1 MSKIE
6 KIASKYRNIPYKHRG
21 RSLRGL
27 DCLGLLIKFYQEF
40 EINLSN
46 YDMEYQKDWYKRD
59 PEIYI
64 KGLLSLGKKISFA
77 DLDALDLVYFTLYKD
92 VVTHAGIMINQHE
105 FIHILQDRNVEVS
118 SFNRFWR
125 KKFSGARRIVAVEKL
140 AELK

>member
-27 DCLGLLIKFYQEF
+27 DCLGLVVKFYQEF
-40 EINLSN
+40 GIDLSD
-46 YDMEYQKDWYKRD
+46 YDMKYEKDWYKKE

-64 KGLLSLGKKISFA
+64 RGLLNLGKEVAFEE
-77 DLDALDLVYFTLYKD
+77 LDKLDLIYFTLYKD
-92 VVTHAGIMINQHE
+92 VVTHAGVMINQHE
-105 FIHILQDRNVEVS
+105 FIHILQDRNVEIS

-125 KKFSGARRIVAVEKL
+125 KKYSGARRIKYSF
-140 AELK
+140 